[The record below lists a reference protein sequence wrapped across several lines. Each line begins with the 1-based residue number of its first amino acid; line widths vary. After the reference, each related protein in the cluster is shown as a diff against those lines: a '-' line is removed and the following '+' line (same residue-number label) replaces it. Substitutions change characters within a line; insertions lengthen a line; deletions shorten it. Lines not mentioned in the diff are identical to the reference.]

1 MAATRQVGDNCGVI
15 RVRRTALTA
24 MEMNGS
30 EGLVIW
36 NNKYIRVTLGET

>member
-1 MAATRQVGDNCGVI
+1 MATRQVDNNDI
-15 RVRRTALTA
+15 MVRRTALAA

-36 NNKYIRVTLGET
+36 HNEYISVPLRSVQE

>member
-1 MAATRQVGDNCGVI
+1 MATRQVDNNGVM
-15 RVRRTALTA
+15 VRRTALAA

-36 NNKYIRVTLGET
+36 HD